1 MISHAVGGHLVVP
14 IGVGHGTSLPLV
26 QKPQLKQGSIFS
38 KQVRVVCRIHC
49 NNGWMDKLER
59 TAKLHL
65 LPLVSGHNHNID
77 RISQT
82 ILARW
87 FAKTTMTAEYIYR
100 GEILIPR
107 EQRTYF
113 METQEPPQRWQIWI
127 TSMRSAKYMY
137 SLQHFGVWQ
146 RRVARLNSP
155 DMLETVDLQITLIG
169 LGNVLA
175 HIFSTSSTTTWLDP
189 NAVIGS
195 PFTQI
200 WPIVHDRVSW
210 PSRHAVSDLEID
222 RLAIQAA
229 RLSNTTFIPH

>member
-1 MISHAVGGHLVVP
+1 MPKRRNLKQPGKCIFCGRTGLSKEHVLSKWLRRLMISHAVGGHLVVP

-59 TAKLHL
+59 TAKLPL

-107 EQRTYF
+107 
-113 METQEPPQRWQIWI
+113 
-127 TSMRSAKYMY
+127 
-137 SLQHFGVWQ
+137 
-146 RRVARLNSP
+146 
-155 DMLETVDLQITLIG
+155 
-169 LGNVLA
+169 
-175 HIFSTSSTTTWLDP
+175 
-189 NAVIGS
+189 
-195 PFTQI
+195 
-200 WPIVHDRVSW
+200 
-210 PSRHAVSDLEID
+210 
-222 RLAIQAA
+222 
-229 RLSNTTFIPH
+229 